1 MVFREGRPND
11 YITIESDREQIDY
24 YEYDLDTDPIIAE
37 IEEFFKK
44 VLTDESKRVFFLTLI
59 ASCLEGGNINNI
71 FPILTGSG
79 SNSKSLTIGFIEDC
93 FGMYSGKLNP
103 AFLTQKRNK
112 SNSASPEFYSILD
125 CRIVSSEESDMS
137 DELNTAI
144 VKEITG
150 NSKMTSRTLFQAKMT
165 TKIPQFT
172 PFLICND
179 LPNIKS
185 MDGGTW
191 RRIVVISFDSKFVDN
206 PSDPKYSHLQNVFQ
220 VDRNLK
226 KHMESWKEPFMYLLI
241 NKYYKMYI
249 QNERNLCIPN
259 CVRVFTDKYKDEND
273 MLAPFID
280 AHIETTGNK
289 SDVLKIKELY
299 SRVLLWFR
307 DNFQGE
313 KEPTMTMV
321 KKYFEQKYGNYDM
334 KGWIGKR
341 FID

>member
-1 MVFREGRPND
+1 
-11 YITIESDREQIDY
+11 
-24 YEYDLDTDPIIAE
+24 
-37 IEEFFKK
+37 
-44 VLTDESKRVFFLTLI
+44 
-59 ASCLEGGNINNI
+59 
-71 FPILTGSG
+71 
-79 SNSKSLTIGFIEDC
+79 
-93 FGMYSGKLNP
+93 
-103 AFLTQKRNK
+103 
-112 SNSASPEFYSILD
+112 
-125 CRIVSSEESDMS
+125 
-137 DELNTAI
+137 
-144 VKEITG
+144 
-150 NSKMTSRTLFQAKMT
+150 
-165 TKIPQFT
+165 
-172 PFLICND
+172 
-179 LPNIKS
+179 